1 MHKELHCKKSVQRKI
16 SRKKGDFPMFGISL
30 EHQVENLR
38 KENSSLRKI
47 ITELREE
54 NHQLKEK
61 NLAIAEASGK
71 SEPATKNESLRS

>member
-1 MHKELHCKKSVQRKI
+1 
-16 SRKKGDFPMFGISL
+16 MFGISL